1 MGVFARLV
9 TLALAASLL
18 TVGAVAQPTAPVR
31 IRGTITALHGQ
42 DLTIKT
48 REGPTVDVL
57 LNDPLTVRT
66 VTTLKLADIKQGSY
80 VGIAS
85 KTRADGKAEALE
97 VLVFPEAMRGAGEG
111 HYAWDLQGGSMM
123 TNATV
128 SAVVT
133 AKSGNDLT
141 LTYKGGT
148 QQIIVPP
155 NVPIVAF
162 APATK
167 ADLKPGAHLI
177 TSATKNAEGKLATG
191 SVTVETHGV
200 IPPM

>member
-1 MGVFARLV
+1 VIARLV

-18 TVGAVAQPTAPVR
+18 TVGALAQTASPTH
-31 IRGTITALHGQ
+31 IRGSITALHGQ

-48 REGPTVDVL
+48 REGPSVDVL
-57 LNDPLTVRT
+57 LNEPLTVRT
-66 VTTLKLADIKQGSY
+66 VTKLKLADIKQGTY
-80 VGIAS
+80 VGVAS
-85 KTRADGKAEALE
+85 KTGADGKAEALE

-123 TNATV
+123 TNANV

-133 AKSGNDLT
+133 AKSGDELT
-141 LTYKGGT
+141 LTYKDGT

-155 NVPIVAF
+155 NVPIVTF

-167 ADLKPGAHLI
+167 ADLKPGARLM
-177 TSATKNAEGKLATG
+177 TSAAKNADGKLATG
-191 SVTVETHGV
+191 SVLVETPAI

>member
-1 MGVFARLV
+1 MFARLL

-18 TVGAVAQPTAPVR
+18 TVGALAQTAAPVR
-31 IRGTITALHGQ
+31 IRGTIAALRGQ
-42 DLTIKT
+42 DMTIKT

-66 VTTLKLADIKQGSY
+66 VTRLKLADIKEGSY

-85 KTRADGKAEALE
+85 KTGADGKAEALE

-123 TNATV
+123 TNANV
-128 SAVVT
+128 SAIVT
-133 AKSGNDLT
+133 AKSGNELT
-141 LTYKGGT
+141 LTYKGGA
-148 QQIIVPP
+148 QQIIVSPK
-155 NVPIVAF
+155 VPIVTF

-167 ADLKPGAHLI
+167 ADLKPGARLI
-177 TSATKNAEGKLATG
+177 TSAAKNADGKLATG
-191 SVTVETHGV
+191 SVTVATHGV
-200 IPPM
+200 SPPM

>member
-1 MGVFARLV
+1 MFARLM

-18 TVGAVAQPTAPVR
+18 AVGAVAQTAAPTR
-31 IRGTITALHGQ
+31 IRGTIAALNGQ

-57 LNDPLTVRT
+57 LTDPLTVRT
-66 VTTLKLADIKQGSY
+66 VTKLALSDVKQGSY

-85 KTRADGKAEALE
+85 KTGADGKAEALE

-123 TNATV
+123 TNAAV

-148 QQIIVPP
+148 QQIVVPA
-155 NVPIVAF
+155 NVPIVTF

-177 TSATKNAEGKLATG
+177 TSAAKNADGKLATG
-191 SVTVETHGV
+191 SVTVETNGV

>member
-1 MGVFARLV
+1 VFARLV
-9 TLALAASLL
+9 TLALAASLF
-18 TVGAVAQPTAPVR
+18 TVGAVAQTAAPTR

-48 REGPTVDVL
+48 REGPTVDIL

-66 VTTLKLADIKQGSY
+66 VTKLTLADVKQGTY

-85 KTRADGKAEALE
+85 KTGADGKAEALE
-97 VLVFPEAMRGAGEG
+97 VLVFPEAMRGASEG
-111 HYAWDLQGGSMM
+111 HYPWDLESGSMM

-128 SAVVT
+128 SAVT
-133 AKSGNDLT
+133 AKSGNELT

-155 NVPIVAF
+155 NAPIVTF

-167 ADLKPGAHLI
+167 DDLKPGARLI
-177 TSATKNAEGKLATG
+177 TSAAKNADGKLATG

-200 IPPM
+200 NPPM

>member
-1 MGVFARLV
+1 MFARLV

-18 TVGAVAQPTAPVR
+18 TVGAVAQTTPPTR
-31 IRGTITALHGQ
+31 IRGSITALHGQ

-48 REGPTVDVL
+48 REGPSVDVM

-66 VTTLKLADIKQGSY
+66 VTRLKLADIKQGTY
-80 VGIAS
+80 VGVAS
-85 KTRADGKAEALE
+85 KTGADGKAEALE

-123 TNATV
+123 TNANV
-128 SAVVT
+128 AAVVT
-133 AKSGNDLT
+133 AKSGDELT

-148 QQIIVPP
+148 QQIIVPS
-155 NVPIVAF
+155 NTPIVTF

-167 ADLKPGAHLI
+167 ADLKPGARLM
-177 TSATKNAEGKLATG
+177 TSAAKNSDGKLATG
-191 SVTVETHGV
+191 SVVVESHGV
-200 IPPM
+200 VPPM

>member
-1 MGVFARLV
+1 MFARFV

-18 TVGAVAQPTAPVR
+18 TVGAAAQTAAPTR

-57 LNDPLTVRT
+57 LNEPLTVRT
-66 VTTLKLADIKQGSY
+66 VTKLALADIKQGTY

-85 KTRADGKAEALE
+85 KTGADGKAEALE

-123 TNATV
+123 TNAAV

-148 QQIIVPP
+148 QQIIVPA
-155 NVPIVAF
+155 NVPIVTF

-167 ADLKPGAHLI
+167 A
-177 TSATKNAEGKLATG
+177 
-191 SVTVETHGV
+191 
-200 IPPM
+200 